1 MPEGFGGLLSAIDLS
16 TVSLGAL
23 RATQPTVVEAA
34 PIEVAQPLR
43 LRLGGLRT
51 LQREEP
57 KLIFDPGTQL
67 HAVAIRPE
75 LISIIGL
82 LAPDAPRPR
91 SQVGF
96 PVCPTEQASDTVLYE
111 DAQDPAKHYY
121 LPRYELK
128 TVDGKVAMHIHKH
141 DAGWRLSIDL
151 QYTAAP
157 ELGDLGEATELEH
170 TLAVILRYQI
180 GPTQRERVLKPELD
194 PDQVTTHATLDIAK
208 EAELDEIVAALT
220 DPDLGAQ
227 LILRRAATVALP
239 VAGAQPIASAE
250 TTKVLTAQPLLWNAA
265 LLTSVRD
272 HRAGAGGPTV
282 RDHRRPRLAPPAAD
296 VAMPEPAPATETA
309 PPPSEP
315 QFRETAVSLD
325 WAERELFVFSRERYD
340 YVYSDVEGGPA
351 NLEMKLYHIPF
362 GDRQH
367 RYYRD
372 PQDPSVFHYLPD
384 AFKLSRRP
392 KFPHEPSLIVRYVA
406 GTHGLDDMKVE
417 LSFVTVPYTDPAR
430 LQDAAQALP
439 AKLEDPLP
447 AGTEPAFMTLS
458 PAPEKISVS
467 LSLPGGEG
475 AAGFRHL
482 DGARVDLPTVV
493 SHTLEVTL
501 EEFKRIY
508 EALLGAVS
516 VLFQGSVSVEFAD
529 GTEQIPLH
537 ARIDDMVG
545 SVFEETEKP
554 GASEGSVHLTLRNA
568 IESPLTFSG
577 VSAQLVVGKTPH
589 SADIAGIDTSAPIDL
604 APGAEVELEI
614 VPTEAVSGK
623 VEDAVLDFTT
633 LEVKPD
639 VEKIYNAILDPTA
652 PRDYIRAITV
662 RGTQFFAAA
671 ESAPVA
677 VLVEFERGSTAELT
691 PDKKDADG
699 VVNQPLA
706 DYVLANVVRAEEP
719 TPETVDLTTATYR
732 YKVTVITPQGG
743 RTKSPDWIEETAD
756 ILYPVAPPVAVTP

>member
-23 RATQPTVVEAA
+23 TATQPTMVEAA

-57 KLIFDPGTQL
+57 KLVFDPGTQL

-82 LAPDAPRPR
+82 LAPDAPRSR
-91 SQVGF
+91 SQVGV

-111 DAQDPAKHYY
+111 DAQDPTKHYY

-128 TVDGKVAMHIHKH
+128 TVDGKVAMHIRKQ
-141 DAGWRLSIDL
+141 DAGWRLSLDL

-157 ELGDLGEATELEH
+157 ELGDLGGATELKH

-180 GPTQRERVLKPELD
+180 GPTQRERVFTPELD

-208 EAELDEIVAALT
+208 EAELDEIIAALT

-239 VAGAQPIASAE
+239 VAAAQPIASAE

-272 HRAGAGGPTV
+272 HRAGAEGPVV
-282 RDHRRPRLAPPAAD
+282 RDHRRPRLAPPVD
-296 VAMPEPAPATETA
+296 VAMPEPAPAIETA

-315 QFRETAVSLD
+315 QFRETPVSLD
-325 WAERELFVFSRERYD
+325 WAERALFVFSREGHAYI
-340 YVYSDVEGGPA
+340 YSDVEGGPA
-351 NLEMKLYHIPF
+351 NLEMKLYYIPF

-384 AFKLSRRP
+384 TFKLSRRP
-392 KFPHEPSLIVRYVA
+392 EPPHEPSLIVRYVA
-406 GTHGLDDMKVE
+406 GTHGLDDVKVQ

-447 AGTEPAFMTLS
+447 AGTEPMFMTLS
-458 PAPEKISVS
+458 PAPANVSVS

-475 AAGFRHL
+475 TAVRRL

-516 VLFQGSVSVEFAD
+516 VLFQGSVSVVFPD
-529 GTEQIPLH
+529 GTDQIPLH

-568 IESPLTFSG
+568 IESPVTFSG

-589 SADIAGIDTSAPIDL
+589 PADIVGIDTSAPHDL
-604 APGAEVELEI
+604 APGAEVEMEI
-614 VPTEAVSGK
+614 VPTEPASGK
-623 VEDAVLDFTT
+623 VEDAVLDVAT

-639 VEKIYNAILDPTA
+639 VEKIYNAILDRTA
-652 PRDYIRAITV
+652 PRDYVRTITV
-662 RGTQFFAAA
+662 KDPGFFAAPDA
-671 ESAPVA
+671 APVA
-677 VLVEFERGSTAELT
+677 VLVQFANSERAAELT
-691 PDKKDADG
+691 PANPEAPG
-699 VVNQPLA
+699 VVHQPLA
-706 DYVLANVVRAEEP
+706 DYVLANVMPAAQP
-719 TPETVDLTTATYR
+719 KSETVDLTTATYR
-732 YKVTVITPQGG
+732 YKVTVIAKGGG
-743 RTKSPDWIEETAD
+743 RTTSPDWIED
-756 ILYPVAPPVAVTP
+756 SSDPLYPVPPPVAVTP